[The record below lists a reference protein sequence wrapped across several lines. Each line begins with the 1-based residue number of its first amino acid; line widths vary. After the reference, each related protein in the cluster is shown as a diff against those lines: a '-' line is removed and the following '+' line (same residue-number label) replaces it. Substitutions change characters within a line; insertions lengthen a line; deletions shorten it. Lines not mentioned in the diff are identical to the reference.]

1 MDPSQMM
8 IDEVHDQEGPKLPGC
23 FFKSSPSKLY
33 ILILPAT
40 YFIQALKLSV
50 SKEQI
55 RGASF

>member
-1 MDPSQMM
+1 MM